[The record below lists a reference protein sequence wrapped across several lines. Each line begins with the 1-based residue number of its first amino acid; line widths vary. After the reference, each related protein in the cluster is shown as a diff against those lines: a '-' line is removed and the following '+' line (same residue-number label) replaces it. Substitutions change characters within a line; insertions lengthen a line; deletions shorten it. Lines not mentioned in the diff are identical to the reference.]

1 MEDDDIRK
9 SPEIIVFPQSLENLG
24 IEELEV
30 YISGLEKEIVRA
42 GKTIAAKKDFRSSAE
57 DVFKK

>member
-9 SPEIIVFPQSLENLG
+9 SREIIVFPQTLENLG
-24 IEELEV
+24 IEELEA

-42 GKTIAAKKDFRSSAE
+42 GKTIAAKKDSRSSAE
-57 DVFKK
+57 SVFKK